1 MAAEHKPIHVRP
13 DSELALV
20 VRSAVTD
27 GPILVELDEGVYELE
42 VRPAPAN
49 TQADEAPQQ
58 DRLFNIIG
66 LSQSGEPSD
75 IARHKDEYLAEAY
88 TPPAR

>member
-1 MAAEHKPIHVRP
+1 MAAEHKPIHVQP

-27 GPILVELDEGVYELE
+27 GPVLLELDENVYELE
-42 VRPAPAN
+42 IRPAAMHSQPGEESRR
-49 TQADEAPQQ
+49 DS
-58 DRLFNIIG
+58 LFNIIG
-66 LSQSGEPSD
+66 LSQTGEPTD

-88 TPPAR
+88 TPRKR